1 MLRQLTSPLCS
12 DVEVIDLIQSQSSDE
27 SVSMFDYGDN
37 EDMHGFDE
45 RYE

>member
-1 MLRQLTSPLCS
+1 MLQQLTSPLYR
-12 DVEVIDLIQSQSSDE
+12 DVEVIDLTQSQ
-27 SVSMFDYGDN
+27 SMFDYGDN